1 MAQVINNSVV
11 VAVDMRRQVLHYY
24 TMLGDDRAS
33 ISHRVKNYKAKGLEE
48 DFFAKMKDALAT
60 FVAEA
65 PFEDVQKAVVVMP
78 DETVALDCLRLPNM
92 RNPKHL
98 ANAVGVKL
106 SEIYAN
112 RADLKILA
120 VLADKNR
127 QFCTYNVAAMQR
139 KILENVSAAC
149 SEQHLLA
156 DTVTYASASTAVAV
170 GVLAPK
176 YKNET
181 YLFLDVKDVYA
192 RFIFVSAGRAVGFF
206 TLPFGLE
213 FLSAKK
219 CKQEDMLFDHR
230 YAELVVVNAKER
242 AKSKKLSIL
251 AETSDLASMQMRS
264 LQEDNDDFYDDEKP
278 NKEKRV
284 QDTQKEIKIL
294 GKKQPRKLPQFML
307 RPTPT
312 DANGVVQENFRI
324 FVKWALSL
332 IQSNTLLT
340 APNTPKCVLVN
351 LPQSYQHV
359 FDKLAEEE
367 KETGLPFIRFD
378 AADDDQDLANHLELF
393 GGLYAKN
400 FPASARF

>member
-33 ISHRVKNYKAKGLEE
+33 ISHRVKNYKAKGLDE
-48 DFFAKMKDALAT
+48 DFFAKLKDALAA
-60 FVAEA
+60 FVEEA
-65 PFEDVQKAVVVMP
+65 PFEDVQKAVVVLP

-98 ANAVGVKL
+98 QSAVNVKL

-112 RADLKILA
+112 RAELKVLA

-149 SEQHLLA
+149 SEQRLLA
-156 DTVTYASASTAVAV
+156 ETVTYASAATAVAV

-176 YKNET
+176 YKAET
-181 YLFLDVKDVYA
+181 YVFLDIKDVYS
-192 RFIFVSAGRAVGFF
+192 RFIFVSGGKAVGFF

-251 AETSDLASMQMRS
+251 AETSDLAQQQIRK
-264 LQEDNDDFYDDEKP
+264 LQDDSDDFYGDEK
-278 NKEKRV
+278 
-284 QDTQKEIKIL
+284 TQKSEQTAQKELKVL

-332 IQSNTLLT
+332 IQNNALLT
-340 APNTPKCVLVN
+340 APNAPKCVLVN
-351 LPQSYQHV
+351 LPQAFDHV
-359 FDKLAEEE
+359 FEKLAEEE
-367 KETGLPFIRFD
+367 TETGLPFIRFD
-378 AADDDQDLANHLELF
+378 GADNDADLANHLELF
-393 GGLYAKN
+393 GGLYAKYLSS
-400 FPASARF
+400 SAKF

>member
-1 MAQVINNSVV
+1 MAQQVINNSVV

-48 DFFAKMKDALAT
+48 DFFAKMKDALAA
-60 FVAEA
+60 FVAEE
-65 PFEDVQKAVVVMP
+65 PFEETQKAVVVMP

-98 ANAVGVKL
+98 QNAVNVKL
-106 SEIYAN
+106 SEIYKN
-112 RADLKILA
+112 RAELKLLA

-139 KILENVSAAC
+139 SILDSVTAVCA
-149 SEQHLLA
+149 EQHLIA
-156 DTVTYASASTAVAV
+156 EPVTYASASTAVAV
-170 GVLAPK
+170 GVLAPQ
-176 YKNET
+176 YKTAT
-181 YLFLDVKDVYA
+181 YLFLDIKDVYS
-192 RFIFVSAGRAVGFF
+192 RFIFVSAGKTVGFF

-230 YAELVVVNAKER
+230 YAELVVINAKER

-251 AETSDLASMQMRS
+251 AETSDLASMQIRS
-264 LQEDNDDFYDDEKP
+264 LQEEEDSEETLKKGKADKGTQ
-278 NKEKRV
+278 
-284 QDTQKEIKIL
+284 QDIKVL
-294 GKKQPRKLPQFML
+294 AKKTPRKLPQFML

-312 DANGVVQENFRI
+312 DAEGVMQENFRI

-332 IQSNTLLT
+332 LQNNTLLT

-351 LPQSYQHV
+351 LPQAYQHI

-367 KETGLPFIRFD
+367 KETGVPFIRFD
-378 AADDDQDLANHLELF
+378 GADDDQDLANHLELF
-393 GGLYAKN
+393 GGLYVKN
-400 FPASARF
+400 FPASAKF